1 MSKTEN
7 KEKETKVTDEE
18 VKETAEVTEENAA
31 ADTAEVSDGK
41 EAGKDGEEAKEEI
54 KVDPKDLEIAD
65 LKDKLLRNMAE
76 FDNYR
81 KRTAKERMELAP
93 EITAR
98 NLTEFLPVMDNL
110 ERALAAECKD
120 PDYKKGIEMIHESFT
135 IALNNL
141 GVETIESDG
150 KPFDPTYH
158 QAVQQVED
166 DSKEEGTIAAT
177 FQKGYKIGDKVLRFA
192 MVAVVK

>member
-7 KEKETKVTDEE
+7 KEKETTVTDEE

>member
-1 MSKTEN
+1 MSK
-7 KEKETKVTDEE
+7 KEKETKEETQQTADTATEE
-18 VKETAEVTEENAA
+18 VAEKTEEVTEEK
-31 ADTAEVSDGK
+31 AETK
-41 EAGKDGEEAKEEI
+41 AEEI

-65 LKDKLLRNMAE
+65 LKDKLLRTMAE

-81 KRTAKERMELAP
+81 KRTAKERMELSP

-110 ERALAAECKD
+110 DRALAAECKD
-120 PDYKKGIEMIHESFT
+120 PDYKKGVEMIHESFVT
-135 IALNNL
+135 ALQNL

-150 KPFDPTYH
+150 VQFNPSYH
-158 QAVQQVED
+158 QAVQQIED

-177 FQKGYKIGDKVLRFA
+177 FQKGYKIGEKVLRFA